1 MKLKQLSALTLA
13 ASTIIAS
20 PAMAW
25 ESADGQHATSASVA
39 LSTDYMWRGASQTD
53 NEAALSGSFDY
64 NHASGLYAGVWA
76 SNVDIDGRNGQS
88 TVDIEIDGY
97 FGFANEIQDTGIGY
111 DVGFMR
117 YFFPGED
124 HRLDWNE
131 VYLGLSYS
139 YFSVKISHS
148 ADAAAQG
155 EDATHYL
162 FGANYDLPM
171 GVELH
176 ANYAIY
182 DFDDVRKTNGL
193 AANVVGID
201 NTLEDWNIGV
211 TKDFV
216 GFTFDLT
223 YYDTLND
230 AEELG
235 RALNN
240 GNDDSRLDDRV
251 VFTISKS
258 L

>member
-1 MKLKQLSALTLA
+1 MKLKQLTALT
-13 ASTIIAS
+13 IAS
-20 PAMAW
+20 SVFAMSPAIAW
-25 ESADGQHATSASVA
+25 ESADGQHATSASIA

-64 NHASGLYAGVWA
+64 SHASGLYAGVWA
-76 SNVDIDGRNGQS
+76 SNIDGGSAN
-88 TVDIEIDGY
+88 IEVDGY
-97 FGFANEIQDTGIGY
+97 IGFANEIQDTGIGY

-117 YFFPGED
+117 YFYPGED
-124 HRLDWNE
+124 RQFDWNE
-131 VYLGLSYS
+131 VYFGLSYS

-148 ADAAAQG
+148 SDAFAAG
-155 EDATHYL
+155 EAATHYL

-193 AANVVGID
+193 GANVVGID

-211 TKDFV
+211 AKDFA

-223 YYDTLND
+223 YYDTLSD
-230 AEELG
+230 AQAVG
-235 RALNN
+235 RALNS
-240 GNDDSRLDDRV
+240 GNDDSTLDDRV